1 MNHNFV
7 FTISLKKNTYFS
19 TLILVVFYKKVKII
33 QYLLR
38 IIANFLFVFFSSYQ
52 VKKKTKTGHFRRNRW
67 RLIVSCQWAIW
78 TQLYFHVKFLFLRKF
93 ITSLALF
100 NLFLRFFETYYFSL
114 SIICTLIVD
123 LHTYLS
129 ISK

>member
-7 FTISLKKNTYFS
+7 FTVSLKKKI
-19 TLILVVFYKKVKII
+19 LVAILVVFCKKVKII

-38 IIANFLFVFFSSYQ
+38 IIANFLYVFFSSYK

-114 SIICTLIVD
+114 SIIRTSIVD

>member
-7 FTISLKKNTYFS
+7 FTISLKKKI
-19 TLILVVFYKKVKII
+19 LIAILVVFCKKVKII

-114 SIICTLIVD
+114 SIIRTSIVD